1 MRILVVNP
9 NTTDST
15 TREIESSARCAA
27 LGTTDIVAVSAPR
40 GPRSIEGHFEE
51 TLAATPT
58 VEAIAAHQDGADA
71 VVVACY
77 GDPGLYAARELVD
90 VPVVGIVEA
99 SMLLAC
105 TLAHRFAVV
114 TVIPRTVPMVRDLVR
129 RYGLESRCASVRSS
143 GLSVLDIGAETERAG
158 EAILQEARLAV
169 EMDGVEAIA
178 LGCAGMGPTGRLAA
192 GAAAGCTGDRRGHRG
207 REALR
212 GAGRLRLDD
221 QQGRRRQAPGAERD
235 RRRGPGSA
243 DRGAAA
249 RRSRPPHQSDLTRLS
264 RQRTDHANPHP
275 EWTHRYRCR

>member
-9 NTTDST
+9 NTTDSMTRDIEAPARRGALST
-15 TREIESSARCAA
+15 TE
-27 LGTTDIVAVSAPR
+27 IVAVTAPW

-51 TLAATPT
+51 TLAATAT

-71 VVVACY
+71 VVLACY

-90 VPVVGIVEA
+90 VPVVGI
-99 SMLLAC
+99 
-105 TLAHRFAVV
+105 
-114 TVIPRTVPMVRDLVR
+114 
-129 RYGLESRCASVRSS
+129 ASVRSS
-143 GLSVLDIGAETERAG
+143 GLSVLDIGADTERAG
-158 EAILQEARLAV
+158 EVILQEARLAV
-169 EMDGVEAIA
+169 EMDGAEAIA

-212 GAGRLRLDD
+212 GAARLRLDD
-221 QQGRRRQAPGAERD
+221 QQGRRLQAPGAERD